1 MLIDFVELKLFVC
14 SEEEEWVLPEYYD
27 WGLPHD
33 ILAFWHHHFP
43 LL

>member
-14 SEEEEWVLPEYYD
+14 SEEEEWVLPEYD
-27 WGLPHD
+27 WGLPRD